1 MTALTLIIQVWG
13 IPDIGSHTIVAD
25 ALAPIGA
32 RASAAMVLT
41 LYYG

>member
-1 MTALTLIIQVWG
+1 MTALTIIIQVWG
-13 IPDIGSHTIVAD
+13 IPHIGCHTIAVD